1 MKPAP
6 TTPTFLSE
14 TAPTPFGRRAPLL
27 VYEGLQLPMDLALK
41 VESRYFAKILRSP
54 EAAAMIRPRARHWPR
69 HRRYPPP

>member
-27 VYEGLQLPMDLALK
+27 SAKAILHAVYEGLQLPMDLALK

-54 EAAAMIRPRARHWPR
+54 ET
-69 HRRYPPP
+69 